1 MHPANVRIDSE
12 IAAHY
17 DLGVERDRLAT
28 WGRLEA
34 VRTKE
39 LLDRYLPPSPAVIL
53 DVGGAEGAYALPL
66 CLAGYTV
73 HLLDAVE
80 SHVDAARAASIKQA
94 AAPLPSATV
103 GDARALPYDDASA
116 DAVLLLGPLYH
127 LIEAN
132 DRALALA
139 EAHRVLRSGGI
150 LLAAAISR
158 FASTLSG
165 LRERA
170 IHDPAFEAIV
180 EGDLRD
186 GVHRNPDVAGRPEW
200 FTLAYF
206 HEPQTLREE
215 VQGAGFSGVQ
225 LVAIEGIGAA
235 AELDDALDDPRLAAT
250 VMRAIRRVESEPSL
264 LGVSPHVMAIA
275 SKR

>member
-1 MHPANVRIDSE
+1 M
-12 IAAHY
+12 
-17 DLGVERDRLAT
+17 
-28 WGRLEA
+28 
-34 VRTKE
+34 
-39 LLDRYLPPSPAVIL
+39 
-53 DVGGAEGAYALPL
+53 L
-66 CLAGYTV
+66 CCC
-73 HLLDAVE
+73 
-80 SHVDAARAASIKQA
+80 S
-94 AAPLPSATV
+94 
-103 GDARALPYDDASA
+103 
-116 DAVLLLGPLYH
+116 GPLYH
-127 LIEAN
+127 LIEAD

-158 FASTLSG
+158 FASTLGG

-206 HEPQTLREE
+206 HEPETLREE
-215 VQGAGFSGVQ
+215 VHGAGFSGIE

-250 VMRAIRRVESEPSL
+250 VIRAIRRVESEPSL
-264 LGVSPHVMAIA
+264 LGVSPHIMAIA

>member
-1 MHPANVRIDSE
+1 M
-12 IAAHY
+12 
-17 DLGVERDRLAT
+17 
-28 WGRLEA
+28 
-34 VRTKE
+34 
-39 LLDRYLPPSPAVIL
+39 IL

-73 HLLDAVE
+73 HLLDAVQ

-94 AAPLPSATV
+94 TAPLASATV

-139 EAHRVLRSGGI
+139 QAHRVLRPGGI

-206 HEPQTLREE
+206 HEPQRLREE
-215 VQGAGFSGVQ
+215 VQGAGFSEIQ

-235 AELDDALDDPRLAAT
+235 AELDDALDDPQLAAT

-264 LGVSPHVMAIA
+264 LGVSPHLMAIA
-275 SKR
+275 SRR